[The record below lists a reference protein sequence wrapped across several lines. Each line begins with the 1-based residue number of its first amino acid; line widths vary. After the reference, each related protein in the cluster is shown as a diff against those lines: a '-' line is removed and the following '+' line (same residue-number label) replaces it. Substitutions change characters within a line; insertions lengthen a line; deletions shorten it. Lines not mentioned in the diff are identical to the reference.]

1 MEVLIRI
8 INNNN
13 LDFDE
18 KFLFLLHTVSGSPL
32 AVVQAFTQELDAV
45 NFVKAIESLYYAYG
59 EPTKFRNALLRQL
72 MNEDQIDIK
81 KPESLIKINSLIN
94 RIFRAFGGGNEVMS
108 TSIVME
114 SIKMTS
120 ETSMIFQ
127 TWLCTTMKANDLK
140 SLQQW
145 LEWMYRHSISENF
158 KQKSVQS
165 FKNVECQPVLTE
177 MVNTNYEKLLKPRC
191 KLCFNKIHEFERCHV
206 YMAMTPNQ
214 RKIALTLYG
223 GCFLCTKIVH
233 SVHVGSSS
241 NFCDRRNCWM
251 PCENCQSHEHHFS
264 ICEASNEPFKAVLKE
279 Y

>member
-1 MEVLIRI
+1 
-8 INNNN
+8 
-13 LDFDE
+13 
-18 KFLFLLHTVSGSPL
+18 
-32 AVVQAFTQELDAV
+32 
-45 NFVKAIESLYYAYG
+45 
-59 EPTKFRNALLRQL
+59 
-72 MNEDQIDIK
+72 
-81 KPESLIKINSLIN
+81 
-94 RIFRAFGGGNEVMS
+94 MS
-108 TSIVME
+108 TSIVMK

-145 LEWMYRHSISENF
+145 LDWMYRHSISENF

-165 FKNVECQPVLTE
+165 FKNVERQPVLTE

-251 PCENCQSHEHHFS
+251 PCENCHSHEHHFS
-264 ICEASNEPFKAVLKE
+264 ICEASNEPFKAILKE